1 MKVILVAI
9 LASFAGLWLLPAQ
22 QPGEAGLF
30 TREQAEQGRALYAAN
45 ACATCHSQELTGESG
60 PALSGPVFARRWA
73 GRPVSD
79 VLTIQ
84 SSMMPPGK
92 SGSLT
97 PQQHAAIFAYILMR
111 NGYAP
116 GGSPLVTD
124 SAALKTALMRADATA
139 VTGHPAPEFVAGT
152 AKPVAEGAGPSQQEL
167 NEAAN
172 SKRDWLYHTH
182 DYAGGRYVSVDQIN
196 AANVGRLQVACVF
209 QIGDN
214 ENFQT
219 GPIVY
224 QGTMYVTTPHST
236 IAVDATNCKPKW
248 RHKWQPQ
255 GQDVWIT
262 NRGVAMK
269 DGKLVRG
276 TSDGYL
282 LELNAATGE
291 LIWARRAANTDLGET
306 FTMAPMIFEDL
317 ILIGPAGSEN
327 GISGWVGA
335 FRLSDGTPVWRF
347 ETVPGAK
354 EKGNQSWGNPNNI
367 PLGGGSVWT
376 PFTLDP
382 AKGELYV
389 AVTNPAPDLPGD
401 QRPGDNLYTNSM
413 VVLDVHTGKLLWH
426 KQMVANDSH
435 DYDLTQVSPLFT
447 AAVAGHTSSLV
458 ATVGKDGVIRTVDR
472 NSREVIHK
480 AAVTTVE
487 NSETPVTTKGVHA
500 CPGVLGGVEWNGP
513 AYNPGTNMLY
523 VGAVDWCATFKSA
536 EVVKRIPGRGYMGGT
551 VQSDKTS
558 QGWITAVDASTG
570 AVRWKYRSPRP
581 VVGAVTTTAGGLV
594 FGGEL
599 TGSFVALD
607 ARSGDVLYRFNTGG
621 PIGAGIVTYQ
631 LDGKQYVAVM
641 SGRPSRFWVDQNPGA
656 PTMFLFALP

>member
-1 MKVILVAI
+1 MKTIFAAAI
-9 LASFAGLWLLPAQ
+9 VYLAGSLLGQ
-22 QPGEAGLF
+22 QSGETGLF

-45 ACATCHSQELTGESG
+45 ACATCHGRELTGESG
-60 PALSGPVFARRWA
+60 PPLSGPAFARRWA
-73 GRPVSD
+73 ARPVID

-84 SSMMPPGK
+84 SAMMPPGK
-92 SGSLT
+92 STSIT

-116 GGSPLVTD
+116 GGSPLVAD
-124 SAALKTALMRADATA
+124 SPALKSTMMRSDALA
-139 VTGHPAPEFVAGT
+139 VTGRQGAEFVAGN
-152 AKPVAEGAGPSQQEL
+152 AKPVAERAGPTQSEL
-167 NEAAN
+167 NDAAK

-182 DYAGGRYVSVDQIN
+182 DYAGARYVAADQIN
-196 AANVGRLQVACVF
+196 VANAGRLQVVCAF
-209 QIGDN
+209 QIGDS

-224 QGTMYVTTPHST
+224 QGMMYVTTPHAT

-248 RHKWQPQ
+248 RHTWQAL
-255 GQDVWIT
+255 GQDVWLN
-262 NRGVAMK
+262 NRGVAIK
-269 DGKLVRG
+269 EGKLVRG
-276 TSDGYL
+276 TADGYL
-282 LELNAATGE
+282 LELNAETGE
-291 LIWARRAANTDLGET
+291 LMWARRAANTDLGET
-306 FTMAPMIFEDL
+306 FTMSPLIFEDL

-354 EKGNQSWGNPNNI
+354 EKGNKSWGNPNNI

-413 VVLDVHTGKLLWH
+413 VVLDVRTGKLLWH

-447 AAVAGHTSSLV
+447 ASIQGHMSTLV
-458 ATVGKDGVIRTVDR
+458 ATSGKDGMLRTVDR

-513 AYNPGTNMLY
+513 AFNPGTNMLY

-536 EVVKRIPGRGYMGGT
+536 EVVQRIPGRIYMGGT

-570 AVRWKYRSPRP
+570 AVRWKYRSSRP

-599 TGSFVALD
+599 TGSFIALD

-621 PIGAGIVTYQ
+621 PIGAGIVTYE
-631 LDGKQYVAVM
+631 LGGKQYVAVM
-641 SGRPSRFWVDQNPGA
+641 SGRPSRFWTDQNPGA

>member
-1 MKVILVAI
+1 
-9 LASFAGLWLLPAQ
+9 
-22 QPGEAGLF
+22 
-30 TREQAEQGRALYAAN
+30 
-45 ACATCHSQELTGESG
+45 
-60 PALSGPVFARRWA
+60 
-73 GRPVSD
+73 
-79 VLTIQ
+79 
-84 SSMMPPGK
+84 
-92 SGSLT
+92 
-97 PQQHAAIFAYILMR
+97 
-111 NGYAP
+111 
-116 GGSPLVTD
+116 
-124 SAALKTALMRADATA
+124 MRADASA
-139 VTGHPAPEFVAGT
+139 VNGRPAPEFIAGN
-152 AKPVAEGAGPSQQEL
+152 AKAVVQGAGPTQSEL
-167 NEAAN
+167 NDAAK

-182 DYAGGRYVSVDQIN
+182 DYAGARYVAADQIN
-196 AANVGRLQVACVF
+196 STNVARLQVVCAF

-224 QGTMYVTTPHST
+224 QGMMYLTTPHST
-236 IAVDATNCKPKW
+236 IAVDATSCKPKW
-248 RHKWQPQ
+248 RHTWQPL

-262 NRGVAMK
+262 NRGVAIK
-269 DGKLVRG
+269 EGKLVRG

-282 LELNAATGE
+282 IELNAETGE

-306 FTMAPMIFEDL
+306 FTMAPLVFEDL

-327 GISGWVGA
+327 GISGWAGA
-335 FRLSDGTPVWRF
+335 FRFSDGTPVWRF

-354 EKGNQSWGNPNNI
+354 EKGNKSWNNPNNI

-376 PFTLDP
+376 PFSLDP
-382 AKGELYV
+382 KTGELYV

-413 VVLDVHTGKLLWH
+413 VVLDVHTGKLLWY

-447 AAVAGHTSSLV
+447 TSVQGLTSSLV
-458 ATVGKDGVIRTVDR
+458 ATVGKDGVMRIVDR
-472 NSREVIHK
+472 KSREVIHK

-487 NSETPVTTKGVHA
+487 NSETPVTPKGVHA

-513 AYNPGTNMLY
+513 AFNPGTNMLY
-523 VGAVDWCATFKSA
+523 VGAVDWCATFKSD
-536 EVVKRIPGRGYMGGT
+536 EVVRRIANGLYMGGT
-551 VQSDKTS
+551 VQADKSS

-570 AVRWKYRSPRP
+570 AVRWKYRSPQP

-599 TGSFVALD
+599 TGNFVALD
-607 ARSGDVLYRFNTGG
+607 ARSGDLLYQFNTGG
-621 PIGAGIVTYQ
+621 PIGAGIVTYE
-631 LDGKQYVAVM
+631 LNGKEYVAVM

-656 PTMFLFALP
+656 PTMFLFALPKQPD

>member
-1 MKVILVAI
+1 MKPIHSVVLT
-9 LASFAGLWLLPAQ
+9 LFTGLLLSGQ
-22 QPGEAGLF
+22 QLGETGLF
-30 TREQAEQGRALYAAN
+30 TREQADQGRALYVAN
-45 ACATCHSQELTGESG
+45 ACATCHGSELTGASA
-60 PALSGPVFARRWA
+60 PQLSGSAFARRWA
-73 GRPVSD
+73 GRAVGD

-84 SSMMPPGK
+84 STTMPPGK

-97 PQQHAAIFAYILMR
+97 SLQHAAIFSYILMR

-116 GGSPLVTD
+116 GGSPLVAD
-124 SAALKTALMRADATA
+124 SPRLRTTLMRADASA
-139 VTGHPAPEFVAGT
+139 VNGGPAPAFISGN
-152 AKPVAEGAGPSQQEL
+152 AKPVAQGAGPTQSEISD
-167 NEAAN
+167 AAK

-182 DYAGGRYVSVDQIN
+182 DYAGARYVAADQIN
-196 AANVGRLQVACVF
+196 STNAARLQVVCAF

-224 QGTMYVTTPHST
+224 QGTMYLTTPHAT
-236 IAVDATNCKPKW
+236 VAVDATSCRPKW
-248 RHKWQPQ
+248 RYTWKLL

-262 NRGVAMK
+262 NRGVAIK
-269 DGKLVRG
+269 EGKLVRG

-282 LELNAATGE
+282 VELNAETGE

-306 FTMAPMIFEDL
+306 FTMAPLIFEDL

-335 FRLSDGTPVWRF
+335 FRFSDGTPVWRF

-354 EKGNQSWGNPNNI
+354 EKGNKSWGNPNNI

-376 PFTLDP
+376 PFSLDP
-382 AKGELYV
+382 KTGELCV

-447 AAVAGHTSSLV
+447 ASVQGHTSSLV
-458 ATVGKDGVIRTVDR
+458 ATVGKDGVMRTVDR
-472 NSREVIHK
+472 NSREVIYK

-513 AYNPGTNMLY
+513 AFNPGTNMLY

-536 EVVKRIPGRGYMGGT
+536 EVVKRVAGRGYMGGYC
-551 VQSDKTS
+551 
-558 QGWITAVDASTG
+558 AV
-570 AVRWKYRSPRP
+570 
-581 VVGAVTTTAGGLV
+581 
-594 FGGEL
+594 
-599 TGSFVALD
+599 
-607 ARSGDVLYRFNTGG
+607 
-621 PIGAGIVTYQ
+621 
-631 LDGKQYVAVM
+631 
-641 SGRPSRFWVDQNPGA
+641 
-656 PTMFLFALP
+656 

>member
-1 MKVILVAI
+1 MKTAFLAV
-9 LASFAGLWLLPAQ
+9 LASLAGSLPLFGQ
-22 QPGEAGLF
+22 LPGETGLF
-30 TREQAEQGRALYAAN
+30 EKEQAEQGRALYAAN
-45 ACATCHSQELTGESG
+45 ACASCHGRELAGESG
-60 PALSGPVFARRWA
+60 PPLSGPLFGRRWA
-73 GRPVSD
+73 GRPIAD
-79 VLTIQ
+79 LLAIQ
-84 SSMMPPGK
+84 TSMMPPGK
-92 SGSLT
+92 SGSLSA
-97 PQQHAAIFAYILMR
+97 QQHAAIFAFLLMR

-116 GGSPLVTD
+116 GGSPLVAEST
-124 SAALKTALMRADATA
+124 ALKTTLMRADAA
-139 VTGHPAPEFVAGT
+139 AMSGRPAPEFVAGA
-152 AKPVAEGAGPSQQEL
+152 AKAIAPGVGPTQAEL
-167 NEAAN
+167 NEAGK

-182 DYAGGRYVSVDQIN
+182 DYAGGRYVAADQIN
-196 AANVGRLQVACVF
+196 AANAGRLQVVCAF

-248 RHKWQPQ
+248 RHRWEPL

-262 NRGVAMK
+262 NRGVAIK
-269 DGKLVRG
+269 EGKLVRG

-282 LELNAATGE
+282 VELNAETGE
-291 LIWARRAANTDLGET
+291 LMWARRAANTDLGET
-306 FTMAPMIFEDL
+306 FTMSPMIFEDL

-347 ETVPGAK
+347 DTVPGAK
-354 EKGNQSWGNPNNI
+354 EKGNKSWGNPNNI

-413 VVLDVHTGKLLWH
+413 VVLDVRTGKLLWH

-447 AAVAGHTSSLV
+447 ASIQGHMSTLV

-472 NSREVIHK
+472 NSREVVHK
-480 AAVTTVE
+480 AAITTVE
-487 NSETPVTTKGVHA
+487 NSEIPVTPKGVHA

-513 AYNPGTNMLY
+513 AFNPGTNMLY

-536 EVVKRIPGRGYMGGT
+536 EVVKRIPGRMYMGGT

-599 TGSFVALD
+599 NGSFVALD
-607 ARSGDVLYRFNTGG
+607 ASSGDVLYRFNTGG
-621 PIGAGIVTYQ
+621 PMGAGIVSYEIG
-631 LDGKQYVAVM
+631 GKQYVAAM
-641 SGRPSRFWVDQNPGA
+641 SGRPSRFWTDQNPGA

>member
-1 MKVILVAI
+1 MKLTLVAVLI
-9 LASFAGLWLLPAQ
+9 SMAASSLLAQHPV
-22 QPGEAGLF
+22 ETGLF
-30 TREQAEQGRALYAAN
+30 TQQQADQGRALFAAN
-45 ACATCHSQELTGESG
+45 TCATCHGADLAGATA
-60 PALSGPVFARRWA
+60 PPLSGQAFAQRWA
-73 GRPVSD
+73 GRPLGD
-79 VLTIQ
+79 VLSIQ
-84 SSMMPPGK
+84 ATTMPPGK

-97 PQQHAAIFAYILMR
+97 PSQQAAIFSYILSR
-111 NGYAP
+111 NGYTAGPTPLLADSP
-116 GGSPLVTD
+116 G
-124 SAALKTALMRADATA
+124 LKTAFAASSTTA
-139 VTGHPAPEFVAGT
+139 AARPAPDFVPGK
-152 AKPVAEGAGPSQQEL
+152 AKPVAPNAGPSQTEL
-167 NEAAN
+167 NNASQ

-182 DYAGGRYVSVDQIN
+182 DYAGARFVAADQIN
-196 AANVGRLQVACVF
+196 AANVAKLQVSCAF

-224 QGTMYVTTPHST
+224 QGIMYLTTPHST
-236 IAVDATNCKPKW
+236 VAVDATNCKPKW
-248 RHKWQPQ
+248 RHTWQPL

-262 NRGVAMK
+262 NRGVAFK

-282 LELNAATGE
+282 LELNAETGE
-291 LIWARRAANTDLGET
+291 LIWARRAADTSLGET
-306 FTMAPMIFEDL
+306 FVMAPMVFEDL
-317 ILIGPAGSEN
+317 IVIGPAGSEN

-335 FRLSDGTPVWRF
+335 FKFSDGTPVWHF
-347 ETVPGAK
+347 DTVPGAK
-354 EKGNQSWGNPNNI
+354 KKGDPSWGNPNDI

-382 AKGELYV
+382 KTGELYV
-389 AVTNPAPDLPGD
+389 AVTNPAPDLPED

-426 KQMVANDSH
+426 RQMVANDSH

-447 AAVAGHTSSLV
+447 STVGGHSSSLV
-458 ATVGKDGVIRTVDR
+458 ATVGKDGVMRTVDR
-472 NSREVIHK
+472 NSREIVYK
-480 AAVTTVE
+480 ASVTTVE
-487 NSETPVTTKGVHA
+487 NSEIPVTPKGVHA

-513 AYNPGTNMLY
+513 AYNPATNMLY

-536 EVVKRIPGRGYMGGT
+536 EVVKRIAGRGYMGGT

-558 QGWITAVDASTG
+558 QGWITAIDASTG
-570 AVRWKYRSPRP
+570 APRWKYRSPRP

-599 TGSFVALD
+599 TGDFVALD
-607 ARSGDVLYRFNTGG
+607 ARSGDVLYKFNTGG
-621 PIGAGIVTYQ
+621 PIGAGIVTYE
-631 LDGKQYVAVM
+631 LNGKQYIAVM

>member
-1 MKVILVAI
+1 MKTTLFVLFAAT
-9 LASFAGLWLLPAQ
+9 LASAQ
-22 QPGEAGLF
+22 PPGETGLF
-30 TREQAEQGRALYAAN
+30 TREQADQGRALFASN
-45 ACATCHSQELTGESG
+45 ACASCHGNDLAGGTA
-60 PALSGPVFARRWA
+60 PALSGPAFARRWA
-73 GRPVSD
+73 GRPVGD
-79 VLTIQ
+79 VLIIQ
-84 SSMMPPGK
+84 STTMPPGR

-97 PQQHAAIFAYILMR
+97 AQQHAAIFAYLLQR

-116 GGSPLVTD
+116 GGSPLAAD
-124 SAALKTALMRADATA
+124 SAGLRTTMMRADASA
-139 VTGHPAPEFVAGT
+139 VNGRPAPDFIKGD
-152 AKPVAEGAGPSQQEL
+152 AKPIAAGAGPTQAEL
-167 NEAAN
+167 NDAAK

-182 DYAGGRYVSVDQIN
+182 DYSGARYVAADQIN
-196 AANVGRLQVACVF
+196 ASNVGKLQVACAF

-224 QGTMYVTTPHST
+224 NGTMYLTTPHST
-236 IAVDATNCKPKW
+236 IAVDAANCKAKW
-248 RHKWQPQ
+248 RHTWKPL

-262 NRGVAMK
+262 NRGVAIK
-269 DGKLVRG
+269 EGRLVRG

-282 LELNAATGE
+282 IELNAATGE
-291 LIWARRAANTDLGET
+291 MIWAHRAANTDLGEA
-306 FTMAPMIFEDL
+306 FTMAPLIFDDL

-335 FRLSDGTPVWRF
+335 FRFSDGEPVWRF
-347 ETVPGAK
+347 ETVPGATG
-354 EKGNQSWGNPNNI
+354 KGSDKSWGNPNNI

-376 PFTLDP
+376 PFSLDP
-382 AKGELYV
+382 QKGELFV

-413 VVLDVHTGKLLWH
+413 VVLDARTGRLLWH

-435 DYDLTQVSPLFT
+435 DYDLTQVSPLFS
-447 AAVAGHTSSLV
+447 APVGGHASSLV
-458 ATVGKDGVIRTVDR
+458 ATVGKDGVMRVVDR
-472 NSREVIHK
+472 NSREVVHK
-480 AAVTTVE
+480 ANITTVE

-513 AYNPGTNMLY
+513 AYNPSTNMLY

-536 EVVKRIPGRGYMGGT
+536 EVVRRVAGRGYMGGT
-551 VQSDKTS
+551 VRSDPTS

-570 AVRWKYRSPRP
+570 AVRWKFHSPKP

-594 FGGEL
+594 LGGEL
-599 TGSFVALD
+599 TGNFVALD
-607 ARSGDVLYRFNTGG
+607 AKSGDVLYRFNTGG
-621 PIGAGIVTYQ
+621 PIGAGIVSYEVN
-631 LDGKQYVAVM
+631 GKQYIAVM
-641 SGRPSRFWVDQNPGA
+641 SGRPSRFWTDQNPGA